1 MSPVTNFMRK
11 PRAIEAVSRY
21 WIHIPFNTATIMG
34 RLTGADAYP
43 GKSLT
48 KTHILSEYVK
58 LHQNISMVS
67 LPLNIFKLSE
77 K

>member
-34 RLTGADAYP
+34 RLTGADAYQESRSR
-43 GKSLT
+43 KHTS
-48 KTHILSEYVK
+48 Y
-58 LHQNISMVS
+58 QNT
-67 LPLNIFKLSE
+67 
-77 K
+77 